1 MKEFWYIKFCLEKP
15 HSLLQLN
22 FPETSRDILE
32 NPIYQSLQLT
42 FLSLA

>member
-1 MKEFWYIKFCLEKP
+1 MKEFWCMKCCLEKP
-15 HSLLQLN
+15 HSLLQLH

-32 NPIYQSLQLT
+32 NLVYQSLWLT